1 MLEEELNLEG
11 VDEVC
16 GTIENI
22 PDIDFLLN
30 IMHTGSI
37 SAPLK

>member
-1 MLEEELNLEG
+1 MLEAELNLEG

-16 GTIENI
+16 GAIENI
-22 PDIDFLLN
+22 PDIDFLLD
-30 IMHTGSI
+30 IMQTTSI